1 MEALNPVPAIEEDNI
16 SGYGFFSAPVPC
28 AVWQYGIAKE
38 DDEVEDWLG
47 RNEPTVVL
55 DTGMFSVK
63 VSKWGR

>member
-1 MEALNPVPAIEEDNI
+1 MIPVPAIEEDNL
-16 SGYGFFSAPVPC
+16 SGYGFISAPAPST
-28 AVWQYGIAKE
+28 VWLGIAEE

-47 RNEPTVVL
+47 RDEPTVVL

>member
-1 MEALNPVPAIEEDNI
+1 MNPVPAIEEDNL

-28 AVWQYGIAKE
+28 AVLLGDAEE

-47 RNEPTVVL
+47 RDEPTVVL

-63 VSKWGR
+63 VSRWGR